1 MKPMHID
8 LTSAAPGAARV
19 LVLAA
24 LGGLATVGCGSVT
37 PLGTD
42 GGAGHGG
49 SSAVSSAGAG
59 GGATGSAGEAGGG
72 GATGSAGQGGTT
84 GSAGHGG
91 AAGGATG
98 SAGQGGA
105 SGGGGHG
112 GGGAGGANPCHGLTE
127 MQCSITP
134 GCTAGHC
141 TCGSASSYAGC
152 YQPSSEVAPPCPP
165 VFCPASC
172 AGLGEMQCLARTDCR
187 TDYCPGCTSKMFVKC
202 ALPSDPQPSCPGS
215 FCPPPCSMVTTL
227 ADCELRNDCHSV
239 FVDPGTCGCA
249 VSGCCAHF
257 SSCADGDKAMCSGMP
272 LCKVATPF
280 CEAPYVVSYTA
291 TCYEG
296 CVNKK
301 DCAP

>member
-1 MKPMHID
+1 MKPTHIK
-8 LTSAAPGAARV
+8 LTSVPRGAAHV

-24 LGGLATVGCGSVT
+24 LGVLATAGCGSVT
-37 PLGTD
+37 PLAPD
-42 GGAGHGG
+42 GGAGHD
-49 SSAVSSAGAG
+49 SSSAGSS
-59 GGATGSAGEAGGG
+59 GGATGSAGAGGG
-72 GATGSAGQGGTT
+72 IAGSTGTAGHGGAGGAGSGGGAGGP

-91 AAGGATG
+91 AGGTG

-105 SGGGGHG
+105 GGGPSC
-112 GGGAGGANPCHGLTE
+112 NGLTE
-127 MQCSITP
+127 MQCTATP
-134 GCTAGHC
+134 GCAAGHC
-141 TCGSASSYAGC
+141 AGC
-152 YQPSSEVAPPCPP
+152 NGGSVYGGCYPASQPGP
-165 VFCPASC
+165 FCPAIACPVACSS
-172 AGLGEMQCLARTDCR
+172 LGEMQCLARTDCR

-202 ALPSDPQPSCPGS
+202 SLPTDPQPACPGI

-249 VSGCCAHF
+249 VSGCCAKF
-257 SSCADGDKAMCSGMP
+257 SRCADGDKAMCSGMP
-272 LCKVATPF
+272 LCRVATPF
-280 CEAPYVVSYTA
+280 CEAPYVVSYSG